1 MNGTQAIVRIASG
14 ALGSSIWCLLLTNE
28 LGFTCTAGTGNR
40 RLLQITTRT
49 QSTTSQ
55 TTTEIKQ
62 NIQRFRGWWSVLV
75 IQLGSPSLNVVRRC
89 LRILCASK
97 WSFHFQNKS
106 MSNITIFNLLS
117 PALTREPICFSYLY
131 EPPFTHFHVV
141 SYCRPIQ
148 YKTFASFFRKS
159 WKHPVILSYGCL
171 FTERLL
177 E

>member
-14 ALGSSIWCLLLTNE
+14 ALGSSKPASPLVLWCLLLTNE

-40 RLLQITTRT
+40 RLLQITTQIR
-49 QSTTSQ
+49 STTSQ

-75 IQLGSPSLNVVRRC
+75 IQLGTP
-89 LRILCASK
+89 A
-97 WSFHFQNKS
+97 
-106 MSNITIFNLLS
+106 IT
-117 PALTREPICFSYLY
+117 RDPICFSYRY

-141 SYCRPIQ
+141 SYRRPIQ
-148 YKTFASFFRKS
+148 YKTFASFSRKS